1 MPGVITLAS
10 RQRRM
15 HDWMNSDLSYRFVG
29 IGKTSAWP
37 DDNNPPYPS
46 ETMTEVTELVGLQRI
61 DYYKYAKVIENPTT
75 LQKKTSVYYKGLYY
89 ATTQDFNVAQQEGYT
104 SILCKITLDRDT
116 VQAIPIGI
124 TFRQVGLYVGV
135 NATEDEIKYGITREQ
150 WLNKSQADRGTLE
163 VVDNRL
169 PLGRMSDQQEEI
181 FILLDF

>member
-1 MPGVITLAS
+1 
-10 RQRRM
+10 M
-15 HDWMNSDLSYRFVG
+15 HDWMNSDLSYRFIG

-46 ETMTEVTELVGLQRI
+46 ETMTEVTELIGLQRI
-61 DYYKYAKVIENPTT
+61 DSYKYAKAIENPTT

-89 ATTQDFNVAQQEGYT
+89 ATTQDFNIAQQEGYT
-104 SILCKITLDRDT
+104 SILCKVTLDRDT
-116 VQAIPIGI
+116 IAAIPIGI

-150 WLNKSQADRGTLE
+150 WLNKPQADRGMLE

-169 PLGRMSDQQEEI
+169 PLRKNAVTKSKKFLSYLI
-181 FILLDF
+181 FDF